1 MYAIVEFKGSQF
13 KVEKNM
19 IVKVPFL
26 AALEIGSEVEMD
38 QILLIKDDNKTV
50 VGDPVVKNAKVIAE
64 VLSHKKDKKIVV
76 FKKKRRKGY
85 EKKQGHRQNFT
96 ELKIKEIKN

>member
-13 KVEKNM
+13 KVEKDM

-26 AALEIGSEVEMD
+26 AELEIGSEVEMD
-38 QILLIKDDNKTV
+38 QILLIKDDGKTV

-64 VLSHKKDKKIVV
+64 VLSHKKDKKIIV

>member
-13 KVEKNM
+13 KVEKDM

-26 AALEIGSEVEMD
+26 AELEIGSEVEMD
-38 QILLIKDDNKTV
+38 QILLIKDDGKTV

-64 VLSHKKDKKIVV
+64 VLSHK
-76 FKKKRRKGY
+76 
-85 EKKQGHRQNFT
+85 
-96 ELKIKEIKN
+96 